1 MKLVK
6 IYANKNFKNIEFESE
21 FNVVIATIFEKQKKK
36 DTHNLGKTS
45 LIQVINF
52 ILLGSFNKKIFGNKI
67 FNGVVFYGELALN
80 NGNYLIV
87 KREIDTNTKISFKT
101 NDTKYKGFVI
111 PQNWDDENLAFEK
124 ARKKLNEHLGFDT
137 VPSYDYRKSITY
149 FLRTQQDYLD
159 VYKLDKFKGKH
170 IDWKPFVFELLGYDS
185 NLIIKKLSL
194 EEDIDKKKEVIRI
207 LKDEA
212 RININD
218 RDKLAGL
225 LDIKEQEVNEA
236 KITVDKFNFF
246 HQDQAVNKDLIE
258 NLENQI
264 QILSTDRYR
273 LTYDISKIEESLEN
287 IAQQISIEDLEKLHK
302 EATLLFPDV
311 LLKEFTKLLKFNEA
325 ISKERRKYLSENL
338 LTLKSELIFVNRELF
353 FLELEKSDKLSF
365 LTEKDSYV
373 KFKEYQKSLSKIEA
387 DVERIRD
394 KIAAVD
400 KSVEIEKEISN
411 IQQDLGKSISE
422 IREAIN
428 KRKHADINRIFNAI
442 ITDVLGANALISIV
456 QNKQGNIE
464 YSADY
469 QNPSD
474 LNTTSEAQ
482 GTTYKK
488 LLCMAFDLS
497 LLIHYSKNSFFRFV
511 YHDGILE
518 GLDNRIKL
526 RLLNKVKEICRGYN
540 LQYILSLI
548 DSDIPTDESGK
559 KYEFLESEICLELND
574 KDDSGK
580 LFLHSF

>member
-21 FNVVIATIFEKQKKK
+21 FNVVMANIFEKQKKK

-45 LIQVINF
+45 LIHVINF

-87 KREIDTNTKISFKT
+87 KREIDTNTKISFKIS
-101 NDTKYKGFVI
+101 DTKSKGFVI
-111 PQNWDDENLAFEK
+111 PQSWDDENLAFDK
-124 ARKKLNEHLGFDT
+124 ARKKLNEHLGFDV
-137 VPSYDYRKSITY
+137 VPNYEYRKSITY

-194 EEDIDKKKEVIRI
+194 EEDIDKKKEIIRI

-225 LDIKEQEVNEA
+225 LDIKEQEANEA
-236 KITVDKFNFF
+236 KTTIDKFNFF
-246 HQDQAVNKDLIE
+246 QQDQSINKDLIE
-258 NLENQI
+258 NLDNQI
-264 QILSTDRYR
+264 QILSTERYR
-273 LTYDISKIEESLEN
+273 IAYDINKIEESLAN
-287 IAQQISIEDLEKLHK
+287 IADHINIEELEKLHN
-302 EATLLFPDV
+302 EAKLLFPEE
-311 LLKEFTKLLKFNEA
+311 LKKEFSDLLKFNTA
-325 ISKERRKYLSENL
+325 ISKDRKKYLSENL
-338 LTLKSELIFVNRELF
+338 RTLKAELISVNRELKL
-353 FLELEKSDKLSF
+353 LELEKSEKLSF
-365 LTEKDSYV
+365 LTEKDSYI
-373 KFKEYQKSLSKIEA
+373 KFKEYQKNLSKVEA
-387 DVERIRD
+387 EVERIKD
-394 KIAAVD
+394 KIKAVD
-400 KSVEIEKEISN
+400 QSIEIENEISK
-411 IQQDLGKSISE
+411 IQQDVEKSVNE
-422 IREAIN
+422 IREAVN
-428 KRKHADINRIFNAI
+428 KRKHADINRIFNSI
-442 ITDVLGANALISIV
+442 ITDILGTNALISIV

-518 GLDNRIKL
+518 GLDNRIKI
-526 RLLNKVKEICRGYN
+526 RLLNKVKEICRDYN

-559 KYEFLESEICLELND
+559 KYEFSESEICLELND